1 MSELLRRPLL
11 RRAAHEQRKWVMT
24 IGALLVLNLG
34 VYLAVIRPLAQR
46 VSSVTERT
54 QTAEGELAAAR
65 LAQMRAQAA
74 LTGKS
79 DASKKLDTFYHDV
92 LPANF
97 PAARDL
103 LFPWVEQTARQVGL
117 EATSSSVDVMSERDR
132 QLTQFS
138 IQMELAGSYGAVRE
152 FIHRLERA
160 PKFVVIDRV
169 TLQENPAEGGLA
181 LKLELSTFYRGTAQ

>member
-1 MSELLRRPLL
+1 MSDLLRRPLL
-11 RRAAHEQRKWVMT
+11 RRAAHEQRTWVMT
-24 IGALLVLNLG
+24 IGALLVLNLV
-34 VYLAVIRPLAQR
+34 VYLAVIRPSSQR

-65 LAQMRAQAA
+65 LAQMRAKAA

-92 LPANF
+92 LPANLS
-97 PAARDL
+97 AARDL
-103 LFPWVEQTARQVGL
+103 FFPWVEQTARQVGL
-117 EATSSSVDVMSERDR
+117 AATSSSVDVTSERDR

-138 IQMELAGSYGAVRE
+138 IQMELAGSYAAVRE

-181 LKLELSTFYRGTAQ
+181 LKLELSTFYRGHAQ